1 MTLAH
6 IRHSPNRSAAAS
18 HRIERAG
25 PPVHPLVQGAFYAF
39 VASLAF
45 EIPERTIP
53 IEVPTLMGSLFLL
66 STILQPGIC
75 YERLPAPF
83 WWFLAYVGTF
93 AGSLVVNGAENGQ
106 RVIELSL
113 HVIQAGLV
121 FLVASNLLRR
131 DEIVQRALAT
141 LAVAAMLSAALP
153 LLGVARTGKVVWT
166 GGERVTAF
174 GQNPNLRAL
183 ILTGGLIAL
192 VGLLYG
198 TRRRSTA
205 LRLAG
210 VPAAALLVIGLVET
224 GSRGGTLAAL
234 VGLAAFALAPG
245 GRRFKSLGVM
255 LLAVGGLLWVVTSS
269 EVMRNR
275 LHPTAGVEA
284 LAGRE
289 RIFPAMW
296 QMFVEKPALGWGPIN
311 NQYELAIRLNERE
324 FTSRD
329 AHNLVLELMT
339 SVGLAGAVPF
349 LVGLAL
355 CLRGAWGA
363 RRGRYGVL
371 PLAMLLAQ
379 FTANMSSTF
388 LANKLFW
395 IVLGFVTAVGATTPR
410 AAQPAAVPPV
420 RPLAARRLA

>member
-1 MTLAH
+1 MTLAD
-6 IRHSPNRSAAAS
+6 IRHVPPRGPMVAAS
-18 HRIERAG
+18 VTRPT
-25 PPVHPLVQGAFYAF
+25 PPVHPLVQAAFYAF

-53 IEVPTLMGSLFLL
+53 MEVPTLAGSFFLL
-66 STILQPGIC
+66 TTILQPGIC
-75 YERLPAPF
+75 YERLPRPF
-83 WWFLAYVGTF
+83 WWFLGYVGAF
-93 AGSLVVNGAENGQ
+93 AGSLVLNGVENGQ
-106 RVIELSL
+106 RVVELSL
-113 HVIQAGLV
+113 HVIQAGLI
-121 FLVASNLLRR
+121 FLVACNLLRR
-131 DEIVQRALAT
+131 DEIVHRALGT
-141 LAVAAMLSAALP
+141 LAIAAMLSAALP

-166 GGERVTAF
+166 GGERITAF

-192 VGLLYG
+192 LGLLYG
-198 TRRRSTA
+198 PRRRSTA

-210 VPAAALLVIGLVET
+210 VPAAALLVIGLVNT

-234 VGLAAFALAPG
+234 VGLATFALAPG
-245 GRRFKSLGVM
+245 RRRFKGVGVM
-255 LLAVGGLLWVVTSS
+255 LVAVAGLLWVVTSS

-296 QMFVEKPALGWGPIN
+296 QMFMDKPAIGWGPIN
-311 NQYELAIRLNERE
+311 NQYELAIRLNERQ
-324 FTSRD
+324 FASRD

-349 LVGLAL
+349 LIGVAVCLLA
-355 CLRGAWGA
+355 AWRA
-363 RRGRYGVL
+363 RRGPYGVL

-379 FTANMSSTF
+379 VTANMSSTF

-395 IVLGFVTAVGATTPR
+395 LVLGFATAAGRTLPSFG
-410 AAQPAAVPPV
+410 PPV
-420 RPLAARRLA
+420 SAGTSRTAAGRRPA